1 MHIVIAGG
9 SGFLGTALAD
19 ALVQQ
24 SHEVTVLSRRAPS
37 GLPSRTG
44 VRYLTWTPNG
54 EAGAWKSAIDGV
66 TAVVNLAGESIAA
79 KRWSAAQKQRLRD
92 SRLHATKSL
101 TTAIRQAKQTPGVLI
116 SGSAVGYYGDRGDE
130 TLTESSAPGSDF
142 LAGLAVEWEAAAN
155 AAAAVTRVALIRT
168 GIVLDKRGGALPK
181 MLPPFQM
188 FAGGPLGSGRQYM
201 PWIHKDDW
209 VRLVTWSI
217 AQEGM
222 RGAVNATSPS
232 PVTNAEFSK
241 ALGRALHRPSVMPAP
256 AFALR
261 LALGEMADAL
271 LLSGQRALPVRATDH
286 GFAFRF
292 TNIDEALA
300 GVLA

>member
-1 MHIVIAGG
+1 
-9 SGFLGTALAD
+9 
-19 ALVQQ
+19 
-24 SHEVTVLSRRAPS
+24 
-37 GLPSRTG
+37 
-44 VRYLTWTPNG
+44 
-54 EAGAWKSAIDGV
+54 
-66 TAVVNLAGESIAA
+66 
-79 KRWSAAQKQRLRD
+79 
-92 SRLHATKSL
+92 
-101 TTAIRQAKQTPGVLI
+101 
-116 SGSAVGYYGDRGDE
+116 
-130 TLTESSAPGSDF
+130 
-142 LAGLAVEWEAAAN
+142 
-155 AAAAVTRVALIRT
+155 
-168 GIVLDKRGGALPK
+168 
-181 MLPPFQM
+181 
-188 FAGGPLGSGRQYM
+188 M

-209 VRLVTWSI
+209 VRLVTWSLT
-217 AQEGM
+217 QEGM

-300 GVLA
+300 DVLA